1 LHFFHFFISKLTPF
15 FKVEFPD
22 AKILEEI
29 FVNAVL
35 FESKDRDLSD
45 SQACTPVI
53 NHQIISDDDLE
64 DIGGGGG
71 GGSRN
76 STRGGRS
83 GTRP

>member
-1 LHFFHFFISKLTPF
+1 M
-15 FKVEFPD
+15 EFPD

-45 SQACTPVI
+45 NNSQIQACTPVL

-71 GGSRN
+71 SRN
-76 STRGGRS
+76 GRPGRS